1 MIEIFNTLPK
11 VTPLIHG
18 VNTEEELIKKFQT
31 MYKDD
36 KKGFTA
42 YKMVRY
48 ILATN
53 RSLIRKLEGPTKIEM
68 PKGCEDIF

>member
-1 MIEIFNTLPK
+1 MIKIFQDLPS
-11 VTPLIHG
+11 VTDLISG
-18 VNTEEELIKKFQT
+18 VKTEDELIKKFQAL
-31 MYKDD
+31 YKDD

-53 RSLIRKLEGPTKIEM
+53 RSLIRKLHGP
-68 PKGCEDIF
+68 